1 MKNFA
6 PFALLLLVGCAVPP
20 KEVAVNAPAP
30 AASAPRVP
38 LIAAVDQDCASLAR
52 YARSVAELRDAGVAL
67 QDVNLLLPFPTTFHG
82 APVIREVYN
91 RADVRPAAGEA
102 NSYNVCKTQTFEVMV
117 AALKKADEALVAA
130 EADRIKAELAKKK
143 AKPAA
148 KLKLDK
154 GDKK

>member
-1 MKNFA
+1 
-6 PFALLLLVGCAVPP
+6 
-20 KEVAVNAPAP
+20 
-30 AASAPRVP
+30 
-38 LIAAVDQDCASLAR
+38 
-52 YARSVAELRDAGVAL
+52 
-67 QDVNLLLPFPTTFHG
+67 
-82 APVIREVYN
+82 
-91 RADVRPAAGEA
+91 
-102 NSYNVCKTQTFEVMV
+102 VCKTQTFEVMV